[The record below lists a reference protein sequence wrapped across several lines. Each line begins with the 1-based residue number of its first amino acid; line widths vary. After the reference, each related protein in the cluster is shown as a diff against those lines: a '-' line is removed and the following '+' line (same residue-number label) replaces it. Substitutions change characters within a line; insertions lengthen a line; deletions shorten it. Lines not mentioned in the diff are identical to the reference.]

1 MKKALHGQEETYLY
15 EIQGKPR
22 VWDHTGKQIV
32 DAINES
38 LAKPLIEGPQDA
50 TCHELSDWLNRYLE
64 EGVTDSLL
72 DDLNNLLAD
81 ISYRKFVLPLD
92 LLPSDTGYPR
102 SVYMSL
108 HSLAPSH
115 TRLAADEFSRIL
127 SSGLL
132 AKLKKCQLDG
142 CEKFFL
148 GRPQAKWCSK
158 SCGSKYRVAKKRK
171 RDAT

>member
-1 MKKALHGQEETYLY
+1 LKKALHGQEEAFIV
-15 EIQGKPR
+15 EIQGQPR
-22 VWDHTGKQIV
+22 LWDMTGEEVV

-38 LAKPLIEGPQDA
+38 LAKPLIEGFHDA
-50 TCHELSDWLNRYLE
+50 TLHELSDWLNRYLE
-64 EGVTDSLL
+64 EGVLDPLL

-102 SVYMSL
+102 SGYMSL
-108 HSLAPSH
+108 HSRAPSP

-132 AKLKKCQLDG
+132 GKLKKCQLGD